1 MHKVSCNKNV
11 FNITNG
17 YAFENYFFINDNIKL
32 KMCEEVKMAEILIE
46 YEKEKENRTKRL
58 EAYAEQ
64 IKNSTFNR
72 TTEIVNELVEERK
85 RQHMTQQD
93 IANITG
99 VQASN
104 IARFETAKTIPT
116 LGMLQKYAAALG
128 KRIDLLIVDDM

>member
-1 MHKVSCNKNV
+1 MH
-11 FNITNG
+11 
-17 YAFENYFFINDNIKL
+17 DNIKL